1 MAENDRQSLFE
12 RLARF
17 PIVQDLAARRASR
30 RIPEIR
36 QQSVTECGAACLAM
50 VLGYYGKHVPLDEV
64 RRVAGPGRDGM
75 NALAILQVA
84 EAFGLRGRGLKV
96 DIEDLVYLDLGAIL
110 HWDFSHY
117 VVFAGLRRDGVEII
131 DPANG
136 RRFVEME
143 QFRRLYTG
151 VALLLE
157 RSDSFIASPKQAG
170 PLRRYLEDSLRRS
183 HGLGSVLVT
192 SFMLQGFA
200 LAGPV
205 LTSLLVDH
213 VVPRTD
219 YRLLSLLAAGL
230 GMLVAFHFLAAL
242 VRAHVLLYIRT
253 NLDAKL
259 TMSFCDH
266 LVRLP
271 YSFFQTRSS
280 GDLIMRLNSNATL
293 RELLTSSALSGLLD
307 GSMVIL
313 SLCILLLTQARLGM
327 LALGLGIGQL
337 AVFFLSRVQAQRIL
351 SRDLE
356 AQSRVRSYEV
366 EMLSG
371 IETLK
376 SSGSEPR
383 AVEHWSNLF
392 VDELNVAL
400 LRGRLAAFI
409 EALQST
415 LRMGSPL
422 LILLCGAQLVL
433 SGRIGLGEMLGAVAL
448 AAGFLGPLAGL
459 LQSADKL
466 QVMRTYLERINDVLA
481 SPPEKGPEQAE
492 RAPTLR
498 GEIALEAVSFR
509 FSPLAEE
516 VVKQVSVRIAPGQFV
531 ALVGRSGSGKST
543 LAKLLL
549 GLYTPTAGRVLY
561 DGQNLGDFE
570 PRSVRQQLGIVTQ
583 DPYLFSTSLRQ
594 NIALGAPSATLD
606 EIRAAAQ
613 LAQMDDEIAKM
624 PMQYETLLS
633 DRGAS
638 LSGGQRQR
646 VALARALLRRPAIL
660 LLDEATSALDVL
672 TERAIQAALD
682 SLCCTRIVIA
692 HRLSTIQNADRIL
705 VLDAGRIV
713 EQGTHAELILQGG
726 LYAQLVSAQG
736 SA

>member
-1 MAENDRQSLFE
+1 MAESERQSLFA
-12 RLARF
+12 RLERF

-170 PLRRYLEDSLRRS
+170 PLRRYLADSLRRS

-337 AVFFLSRVQAQRIL
+337 AVFFLSRVQAQRLL

>member
-1 MAENDRQSLFE
+1 MAARDRQSLFE
-12 RLARF
+12 RLERL

-50 VLGYYGKHVPLDEV
+50 VLGYHGKHVPLDEV

-75 NALAILQVA
+75 NALSILQVA

-96 DIEDLVYLDLGAIL
+96 DIEDLIYLDLGAIL

-117 VVFAGLRRDGVEII
+117 VVFAGLRRQGVEII

-157 RSDSFIASPKQAG
+157 RSDSFIASPKQAS
-170 PLRRYLEDSLRRS
+170 PLRRYLADSLRRS

-192 SFMLQGFA
+192 SFLLQGFA

-213 VVPRTD
+213 VVPHSD
-219 YRLLSLLAAGL
+219 ARLLSLLAAGL

-271 YSFFQTRSS
+271 YSFFQTRTS
-280 GDLIMRLNSNATL
+280 GDLIMRLNSNAML

-313 SLCILLLTQARLGM
+313 SLGILLLTQARLGIF
-327 LALGLGIGQL
+327 ALGLGIGQL
-337 AVFFLSRVQAQRIL
+337 AVFFLSRVQAQRLL

-400 LRGRLAAFI
+400 LRGRLAAFV

-433 SGRIGLGEMLGAVAL
+433 SGRLGLGEMLGAVAL
-448 AAGFLGPLAGL
+448 SAGFLGPLGGL

-492 RAPTLR
+492 KAPTLR

-509 FSPLAEE
+509 FSPLTEE
-516 VVKQVSVRIAPGQFV
+516 VVKQVSVRILPGQFV

-594 NIALGAPSATLD
+594 NIALAAPSATLD

-682 SLCCTRIVIA
+682 SLRCTRIVIA
-692 HRLSTIQNADRIL
+692 HRLSTIQNADLIL

-713 EQGTHAELILQGG
+713 EQGTHAELLLQGG